1 MFYSHSL
8 LAKKSPLGMV
18 WIAAHLQKMKKTQ
31 VDGVD
36 IRSSAEEIMYP
47 RAPIALRLSGH
58 LLVGLVRIY
67 SWKVNYLFQD
77 CNRMLTN
84 IRVTVASIQ
93 VNLPANADKAPFESI
108 TLPETFDL
116 DALELDDSINP
127 TDGLDNHQKDYEQI
141 TLAGEASV
149 GQDQYVAFFIDKDNS
164 TNSSIQPEIRNDA
177 EPMEEDVLPPFDGGL
192 DAIVSPALNSAS
204 FDGPVSNNHGND
216 SFQTFDVNNNIQEF
230 QEIEVMRQNN
240 LEPENQLELD
250 NTSNGVELHDHSTSV
265 AKRKHSLD
273 PILEDILVSGEEP
286 LPSTSH
292 AKSPMST
299 FDSNI
304 ANREIS
310 SGQVLPYL
318 ELELQPSPPVREL
331 KRKRRMK
338 IHSYDEKIVLANA
351 DMKKQLEDTTKFVC
365 KRRKLPC
372 SALYLYKYHSNRL
385 NDKVLHEPLLSGMC
399 SYLQE
404 VFSRSFPLHSNNSS
418 HMEVSSELANELSH
432 VTSKDL
438 QKEPE
443 QQNNLDGEIERHC
456 DRNMEPEQQ
465 DKMNAIPENSRFDM
479 HTDIEPEQQVELNLI
494 PENPRFDMHTGATI
508 NETIQSPYGGVDMTP
523 FNTTIEGSTRD
534 FDKTF
539 DTEILP
545 TVESFARTEATSY
558 ATGASLFSLE
568 EEPLQNS
575 MPTIPSVLLSGEED
589 FDFLDAS
596 IQSSGYK
603 ENEAG
608 TLSARTRAVAQFLKN
623 QSPSQSQ
630 DKEHGVLSLNDI
642 LEGKTRRRCAQ
653 MFFESLV
660 LKTYGFVDVQ
670 QEEAYGDIVISPTP
684 ALFATK
690 F

>member
-18 WIAAHLQKMKKTQ
+18 WIAAHSQKMKKTQ
-31 VDGVD
+31 IDGVD
-36 IRSSAEEIMYP
+36 IRCSADDIMYP

-67 SWKVNYLFQD
+67 SQKVNYLFQD

-84 IRVTVASIQ
+84 IRVVVASIQ

-108 TLPETFDL
+108 TLPETFNL
-116 DALELDDSINP
+116 DALELDESINP
-127 TDGLDNHQKDYEQI
+127 IEGPNNHQKDYEQI
-141 TLAGEASV
+141 TLAGEASA
-149 GQDQYVAFFIDKDNS
+149 GQDQYVAFLIDKDNN
-164 TNSSIQPEIRNDA
+164 TNSSVHPETRNDA
-177 EPMEEDVLPPFDGGL
+177 VAMEEDVLPPFDGGL
-192 DAIVSPALNSAS
+192 DTIVSPALNSAS
-204 FDGPVSNNHGND
+204 FEGPGSNNHGNG

-230 QEIEVMRQNN
+230 QEIEVMRDNN

-265 AKRKHSLD
+265 TKRKHSFD

-299 FDSNI
+299 FDCNI

-310 SGQVLPYL
+310 SGQALPHL
-318 ELELQPSPPVREL
+318 ELELQPSPPVRER

-338 IHSYDEKIVLANA
+338 KHSYDEKIVLSNA
-351 DMKKQLEDTTKFVC
+351 DMKKQLEGTTKLVC

-372 SALYLYKYHSNRL
+372 SVLDLYKYHIDRL
-385 NDKVLHEPLLSGMC
+385 KDQLFHEPLLSGMC
-399 SYLQE
+399 SNLQE
-404 VFSRSFPLHSNNSS
+404 VFSRSFALQSNNSS
-418 HMEVSSELANELSH
+418 HMEVSSELANELPH
-432 VTSKDL
+432 VASEDL

-443 QQNNLDGEIERHC
+443 QQNNLDGEIERQS
-456 DRNMEPEQQ
+456 DRNTELEQQ
-465 DKMNAIPENSRFDM
+465 NKLNIIPENSRFDM
-479 HTDIEPEQQVELNLI
+479 HTDIQPEQQDELDLI
-494 PENPRFDMHTGATI
+494 PVNPRFDMHIGATI
-508 NETIQSPYGGVDMTP
+508 NETIQLPSGGVDMTP
-523 FNTTIEGSTRD
+523 FYTTTASSTHD
-534 FDKTF
+534 FGKTF

-545 TVESFARTEATSY
+545 TVESFTRTEATSY
-558 ATGASLFSLE
+558 ATGANLFSLE

-575 MPTIPSVLLSGEED
+575 MPRIPSVLLSVEED

-596 IQSSGYK
+596 TQSSGYK

-623 QSPSQSQ
+623 QSPPQNR
-630 DKEHGVLSLNDI
+630 DREHRVLSLNDI
-642 LEGKTRRRCAQ
+642 LKGKTRRRCAQ
-653 MFFESLV
+653 IFFESLV
-660 LKTYGFVDVQ
+660 LKTCGFVDVQ
-670 QEEAYGDIVISPTP
+670 QAEAYGDIVISPTP